1 LVTQKHPT
9 KTTSAAKKH
18 FAFLNPKPNTK
29 HKTTLTMKRGL
40 ESEPSLPLKQ
50 RSSSLFPISAAQ
62 NEDETLSN
70 DISSSNS
77 SLKQVRSALISP
89 TATPPPGI
97 TDAEDDGI
105 SSEEGLFIEETSLE
119 RLHLQ
124 SSETVLPSTEVQT
137 QNAPPGDHRTGVMF
151 EHGSRHFDRHNRL
164 HKERP
169 IRVQSIQ
176 EALEKNQIISR
187 CMLVEPLESA
197 ANFLNDDDYL
207 RVHLPGYMQR
217 YVPIADRETDKN
229 HPSQA
234 PQYF

>member
-1 LVTQKHPT
+1 
-9 KTTSAAKKH
+9 
-18 FAFLNPKPNTK
+18 
-29 HKTTLTMKRGL
+29 MKRGL
-40 ESEPSLPLKQ
+40 EPEPSLPLKQ
-50 RSSSLFPISAAQ
+50 RSSSPLFFISTVQ
-62 NEDETLSN
+62 NEDEKQEKQEPNLKPAALSN
-70 DISSSNS
+70 EISSSNL

-97 TDAEDDGI
+97 TAAEDDGI
-105 SSEEGLFIEETSLE
+105 SSEEGLFNEETSSKP
-119 RLHLQ
+119 LHLQ
-124 SSETVLPSTEVQT
+124 SSETALPSTEVQT

-176 EALEKNQIISR
+176 EALEKNHIISR
-187 CMLVEPLESA
+187 CKLVETLESA

-217 YVPIADRETDKN
+217 YVPIADRETNKITRLKHLSISDNFPTLRQARKN
-229 HPSQA
+229 I
-234 PQYF
+234 